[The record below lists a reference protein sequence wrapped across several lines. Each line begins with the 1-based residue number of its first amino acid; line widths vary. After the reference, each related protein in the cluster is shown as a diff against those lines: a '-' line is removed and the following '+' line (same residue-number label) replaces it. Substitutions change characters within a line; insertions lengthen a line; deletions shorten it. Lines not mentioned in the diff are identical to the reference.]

1 MRRTGWRDRGV
12 VTPVELMFVL
22 LFLLV
27 GLAFIGFVGR
37 LHGAG
42 VEVTAASQAA
52 ARAASLAADSAMATE
67 AARDMIDASGLAGRC
82 SAPPRST
89 LTWEPSSTG
98 TWQGGSVTVTVS
110 CDIDQ
115 GELTGMWTPG
125 LRTVSMSDTQ
135 PIDRYKR

>member
-1 MRRTGWRDRGV
+1 MMRTSLRDRGV
-12 VTPVELMFVL
+12 VTPIELMFVL

-52 ARAASLAADSAMATE
+52 ARAATA
-67 AARDMIDASGLAGRC
+67 AARDMIDATGLARRC

-110 CDIDQ
+110 CDIEQ
-115 GELTGMWTPG
+115 GELTGVWTPG